1 MITIYDAKAADFS
14 TLGLG
19 ALLPTK
25 CTVSEMAGGMYELKI
40 VHPITSDMRH
50 DRIKPM
56 RIIKAPAPVRET
68 PQVEIGQSGSVTRS
82 IYKVVTDGRRLYLRV
97 KPDQESK
104 GLHAYKPGTEVAT
117 VELSADGKW
126 RRVIILDGGATGWMW
141 AGNLEYVRTETEI
154 ITGDAPGTIIRPRQT
169 REQLFRVY
177 FYSPDTKTR
186 TVTAEARHI
195 TYDLVGAIVDGEYS
209 PENVP
214 ADQVCAQIMA
224 KADHDISD
232 FHIYCTIT
240 DPISGDY
247 GGRNILDC
255 LLDPETGVV
264 AQTKAR
270 VIRDNYDIFILPD
283 EARNRGVELRYG
295 KNLLAAHMDAD
306 TSDTI
311 TRIKPVGKDK
321 NGEKLYITENGG
333 WVESP
338 YINDYSVI
346 HSKEVEYDVVESD
359 ELPINQAR
367 AMLKEKAEA
376 DFAAGCDM
384 ATVKLDADFVRLE
397 LTEDYRHLANAY
409 ALHLY
414 DSVPVIDRE
423 ADIVATARMTQYVYD
438 AILDEYSDTGLGELN
453 EVKSTIYGYEIA
465 QGTVSGGK
473 LIPNTVNG
481 DRLQNLS
488 VSYGKFDLAAINQ
501 LSANAITAIRA
512 DIRELVAGNIT
523 TDQLYADLAVIAA
536 AQITAANIEKA
547 NIQWAE
553 IENLA
558 VEIAK
563 VVNAEIKHAKIDWA
577 QIENAEIDAADIK
590 NLSASIA
597 TIVKAEIALAEID
610 WAQIKNAE
618 IDTAQIK
625 LGAITQALIA
635 AGAIG
640 TAQIADGS
648 ITEAKVV
655 SLNADVIK
663 TGTLSVERLLLKGAN
678 GLFYALNA
686 TAGGLT
692 STQLTQEQY
701 KNAISGTALVA
712 RSVTADKI
720 AAKSITANEILS
732 GTITAAEINVANLF
746 AAQATIAAL
755 DNYILRTQT
764 IEAIEGKLDVWA
776 ENKINLAVGGLQ
788 IGGTNLLKD
797 TRELTSWYLSSNKAW
812 RYTNESNFA
821 RIQFANSGQTTNTW
835 IHAMSP
841 ISRLPDGWY
850 GKQVTLS
857 AYVWSED
864 WAGLDV
870 GSVWTLCLSQ
880 GGTTRLN
887 YGDKSATKAGCVEV
901 ADGVSSDKALVNY
914 QWIRVSLT
922 WTLDETDITRGDG
935 VISDNTHVFV
945 SFYLPR
951 NGGYRIYAPKLELGN
966 KATDWSPAPED
977 MEEAIGVVSA
987 ELLIQADAIKG
998 KVEQKDFDALGKT
1011 VSDNHSEFTQTADSI
1026 NQRVT
1031 DEIAG
1036 LQAQIDVNAE
1046 GILLQAGRTVGGRN
1060 YIVNSK
1066 GPYTA
1071 TGTGATLKMW
1081 LWKCASLEEADS
1093 LYGKKVTI
1101 SFDYETAITSG
1112 MFNVLVNTTW
1122 QIVEAFD
1129 SNGKTGHVS
1138 KTMTISE
1145 ATATAATFLY
1155 IDGAWT
1161 GSVTFSNV
1169 KVEIGDYAT
1178 DWSPHPDD
1186 PASSV
1191 DAGGVVR
1198 VDQTGV
1204 HMTGG
1209 TIEMETS
1216 DGDEYIHIRSDG
1228 VSASSL
1234 SAPDVA
1240 PRYAGPSA
1248 LYVNPSATSAQIA
1261 AGNYFRSLADAL
1273 SKLSQRVLHRD
1284 VAISMASGMTE
1295 YGTVNLSGVFGGGQI
1310 VISGNGAKL
1319 VGGLSLSYGAAGVT
1333 VNDLRV
1339 DMTGGTGISADGWV
1353 KLVLQGCIIT
1363 GTGSGYGVYSTNNA
1377 GVTVSGCEIYDCSRS
1392 LYGIAGGEID
1402 GYACKGN
1409 CRVGANRTTLYLH
1422 DSMPCDST
1430 TWTAGAWAG
1439 QVLTANISVDQGS
1452 KPTVEPAP
1460 ATAYYSYTGSD
1471 SYCTGWSW
1479 FSDDDIVQG
1488 YIGNR
1493 VYGTIWFDASAI
1505 KSALSGKTI
1514 KQASLRL
1521 FMRKNFGRGTAVSV
1535 QLYGTNMAYSGR
1547 SGAPGLT
1554 TSYGTIGTTEPGEA
1568 NEITIPT
1575 AVISDI
1581 ASGKIVG
1588 LVLYSD
1594 DTELYKDRDYSR
1606 NYAKFAGSGT
1616 ATADTCP
1623 RLTVVYR

>member
-25 CTVSEMAGGMYELKI
+25 CTVSEMAGGMYEMKI
-40 VHPITSDMRH
+40 VHPITDDMRH

-68 PQVEIGQSGSVTRS
+68 PQVEIGQSGSVSRS

-295 KNLLAAHMDAD
+295 KNLLAAHMEAD

-321 NGEKLYITENGG
+321 NGEKLYIAENGG

-338 YINDYSVI
+338 YINDYPVI

-359 ELPINQAR
+359 NLPINQAR
-367 AMLKEKAEA
+367 ALLKDKAEA

-384 ATVKLDADFVRLE
+384 ASVKLDADFVRLE
-397 LTEDYRHLANAY
+397 LTEDYKHLANAY

-678 GLFYALNA
+678 GLFYAINA

-755 DNYILRTQT
+755 DAYIIRVST
-764 IEAIEGKLDVWA
+764 IEALKGSLNIWA
-776 ENKINLAVGGLQ
+776 TDKINLAVGNIQ
-788 IGGTNLLKD
+788 IGGRNLLRNTGDLVIGNYAFDASGATAQGTVSYGDEGLKIVCLNQNVRWWLGSVKV
-797 TRELTSWYLSSNKAW
+797 TPGQSYAMSVRYRIESGTSP
-812 RYTNESNFA
+812 
-821 RIQFANSGQTTNTW
+821 IQFQYVYRDSSANAVAYHSSANAVQTTKEE
-835 IHAMSP
+835 
-841 ISRLPDGWY
+841 DGWT
-850 GKQVTLS
+850 VL
-857 AYVWSED
+857 A
-864 WAGLDV
+864 DV
-870 GSVWTLCLSQ
+870 ITVPDNAAIDHVRLALRTGADYALYTVQYEVCKPQFET
-880 GGTTRLN
+880 GT
-887 YGDKSATKAGCVEV
+887 
-901 ADGVSSDKALVNY
+901 
-914 QWIRVSLT
+914 
-922 WTLDETDITRGDG
+922 
-935 VISDNTHVFV
+935 
-945 SFYLPR
+945 
-951 NGGYRIYAPKLELGN
+951 

-977 MEEAIGVVSA
+977 A
-987 ELLIQADAIKG
+987 ELAISELTAELSVQAG
-998 KVEQKDFDALGKT
+998 KISANATKIET
-1011 VSDNHSEFTQTADSI
+1011 VDTAAANAQSAA
-1026 NQRVT
+1026 NAAQGTANNAQNAAASNAANLTAVATRVT
-1031 DEIAG
+1031 T
-1036 LQAQIDVNAE
+1036 AE
-1046 GILLQAGRTVGGRN
+1046 GNISALDGKISSKVSVTDFNAYGEALDNRMSLIEQDADTIALAVTGKLDKDAAASG
-1060 YIVNSK
+1060 VN
-1066 GPYTA
+1066 
-1071 TGTGATLKMW
+1071 TGTNG
-1081 LWKCASLEEADS
+1081 
-1093 LYGKKVTI
+1093 GVKVTI
-1101 SFDYETAITSG
+1101 TKDRFD
-1112 MFNVLVNTTW
+1112 
-1122 QIVEAFD
+1122 
-1129 SNGKTGHVS
+1129 
-1138 KTMTISE
+1138 
-1145 ATATAATFLY
+1145 
-1155 IDGAWT
+1155 
-1161 GSVTFSNV
+1161 
-1169 KVEIGDYAT
+1169 
-1178 DWSPHPDD
+1178 
-1186 PASSV
+1186 V
-1191 DAGGVVR
+1191 DVPG
-1198 VDQTGV
+1198 
-1204 HMTGG
+1204 
-1209 TIEMETS
+1209 E
-1216 DGDEYIHIRSDG
+1216 DGDFVLNESGAKVPVLTAERIE
-1228 VSASSL
+1228 
-1234 SAPDVA
+1234 APNVA
-1240 PRYAGPSA
+1240 LRYNGPAA
-1248 LYVNPSATSAQIA
+1248 LYVNPSATSAQVT
-1261 AGNYFRSLADAL
+1261 AGNYYRSLTEACAAVSGRFLGKSVTITVQGDTYGDAAL
-1273 SKLSQRVLHRD
+1273 DGVYGSGSVTIQGSGNSLIGTLTLKDCGSRIYLYGLTVSQPSASTATRAVWIAGCQY
-1284 VAISMASGMTE
+1284 VAMESS
-1295 YGTVNLSGVFGGGQI
+1295 VS
-1310 VISGNGAKL
+1310 ISGNGGTYALLIEYGSTAWLYGVALYNATYLMYCLYNTHVTTLNLK
-1319 VGGLSLSYGAAGVT
+1319 GG
-1333 VNDLRV
+1333 
-1339 DMTGGTGISADGWV
+1339 GGT
-1353 KLVLQGCIIT
+1353 
-1363 GTGSGYGVYSTNNA
+1363 YF
-1377 GVTVSGCEIYDCSRS
+1377 
-1392 LYGIAGGEID
+1392 
-1402 GYACKGN
+1402 
-1409 CRVGANRTTLYLH
+1409 
-1422 DSMPCDST
+1422 
-1430 TWTAGAWAG
+1430 AWANG
-1439 QVLTANISVDQGS
+1439 CLLKMAGTRPDGTLRRANAALTVPDDPTALTIDYGSATPSV
-1452 KPTVEPAP
+1452 PAVST
-1460 ATAYYSYTGSD
+1460 ATYNYLYSD
-1471 SYCTGWSW
+1471 SYRGGWSY
-1479 FSDDDIVQG
+1479 FSDEDIRQG
-1488 YIGNR
+1488 YDGKAI
-1493 VYGTIWFDASAI
+1493 YGVIWFDAAAI
-1505 KSALSGKTI
+1505 KSALTGKTI
-1514 KQASLRL
+1514 KQVSLRL
-1521 FMRKNFGRGTAVSV
+1521 YMAKGVGRGVNV
-1535 QLYGTNMAYSGR
+1535 NVELYGSDVSYDRTA
-1547 SGAPGLT
+1547 APGLT
-1554 TSYGTIGTTEPGEA
+1554 TSYGSIGETQPDA
-1568 NEITIPT
+1568 VNEITIPAT
-1575 AVISDI
+1575 AVSDMV
-1581 ASGKIVG
+1581 SGKTRA
-1588 LVLYSD
+1588 LVLKSSD
-1594 DTELYKDRDYSR
+1594 SELYKDRAYSR
-1606 NYAKFAGSGT
+1606 NYAKFAGST
-1616 ATADTCP
+1616 SATADTKP
-1623 RLTVVYR
+1623 RLTVVYQ